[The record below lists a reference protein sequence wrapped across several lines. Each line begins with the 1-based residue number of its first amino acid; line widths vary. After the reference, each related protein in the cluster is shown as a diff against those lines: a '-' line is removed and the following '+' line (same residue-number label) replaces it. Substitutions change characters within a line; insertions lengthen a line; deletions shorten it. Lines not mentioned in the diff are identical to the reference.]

1 MSKRDF
7 QLLVDDIL
15 QSAIKIKIYS
25 KDLSFDELMSDG
37 KTFDAVVRNFTIIGE
52 ASNRIDN
59 DIKIK
64 FPLIDWDEIRGLR
77 NRIVHEYF
85 GIDNQI
91 LWEIIENELDYLIEN
106 LELIKSKL

>member
-1 MSKRDF
+1 M
-7 QLLVDDIL
+7 
-15 QSAIKIKIYS
+15 
-25 KDLSFDELMSDG
+25 
-37 KTFDAVVRNFTIIGE
+37 
-52 ASNRIDN
+52 
-59 DIKIK
+59 K
-64 FPLIDWDEIRGLR
+64 FPLIDWNEIRGLR

>member
-7 QLLVDDIL
+7 HLLVDDIL

-25 KDLSFDELMSDG
+25 KDLSFDVFIKDG

-59 DIKIK
+59 DIKMK
-64 FPLIDWDEIRGLR
+64 FPLIDWNEIRGLR

>member
-7 QLLVDDIL
+7 HLLVDDIL

-25 KDLSFDELMSDG
+25 KDLSFDEFIKDG

-59 DIKIK
+59 DIKMK
-64 FPLIDWDEIRGLR
+64 FPLIDWNEIRGLR
-77 NRIVHEYF
+77 NTIVHEYF